1 MTAAAWVA
9 EHATDTFIP
18 LDALDE
24 AVGSPRERWRS
35 GRELERAGYIEVL
48 PRSGWRLLEYAEG
61 TPRYRHLG
69 HPNDHSPLLKVSRG
83 VGSPGRQPL
92 PGWLRERVIERD
104 AGVCGLCGDPIPEG
118 DAIHI
123 DHILPVAHGGT
134 NTLSNLQTAHAT
146 CNLRKGAR
154 V

>member
-69 HPNDHSPLLKVSRG
+69 HPRL
-83 VGSPGRQPL
+83 PL